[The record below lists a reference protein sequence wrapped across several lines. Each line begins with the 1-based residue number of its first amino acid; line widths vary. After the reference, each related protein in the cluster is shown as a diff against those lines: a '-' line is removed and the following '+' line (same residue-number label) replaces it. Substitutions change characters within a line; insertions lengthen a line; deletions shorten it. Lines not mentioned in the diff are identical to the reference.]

1 MRHRYLRQ
9 GPIARAA
16 GSLAAVMAVVLL
28 FMGSAIGDDTMFT
41 SWNFSAETSTEHGPI
56 QVPAAD
62 GYVGI
67 ILQYREPQDTSKF
80 SAEVTVSWPSVENNC
95 PSYPTGQKHTL
106 RHFRN
111 VIKPNVL
118 LFDERT
124 PVLAGSFLYID
135 VHIRD
140 SYNPS
145 DKFPY
150 KLTVFWERAFPE
162 ADPEPSQMPDNPFNL
177 GIISA
182 PFEFSSHIG
191 FQQPGGGT
199 YGGEYICG
207 PGRDNSDFFKF
218 KVKESGYYVVT
229 FASTNDW
236 VVDSPYYC
244 RPVVSGL
251 QEEDSPGIGRYLS
264 SEWWLKEKDH
274 IGPYY
279 LSKEKTYY
287 LDLQS
292 EGWSSTDSPYECNAS
307 VLFTIKDGGYTYYV
321 INGQYFPDTV
331 ETGELVELV
340 YWIKNRGTI
349 KGNPVVVRVQ
359 IYDPWGHIVYTSQKS
374 ISLEP
379 EPSSLEVHEFVFDL
393 KIPKSHKNTGIHKIK
408 AEIIENDEVVY
419 TRSKKITVLRKVPPV
434 SAVIEMLLLGPVAP

>member
-1 MRHRYLRQ
+1 MLHRDLRQ
-9 GPIARAA
+9 GPIARAV
-16 GSLAAVMAVVLL
+16 GSLAVVMAVVLS
-28 FMGSAIGDDTMFT
+28 FMGNAIGDDTMFT
-41 SWNFSAETSTEHGPI
+41 SWNFSAETNTEHGPI

-67 ILQYREPQDTSKF
+67 MLQYQEPQDTSKF
-80 SAEVTVSWPSVENNC
+80 SAEVTVSWPSAENDC

-111 VIKPNVL
+111 VKPNVL

-135 VHIRD
+135 VHISD
-140 SYNPS
+140 SYYPS

-307 VLFTIKDGGYTYYV
+307 VLFTIKDGGFTNYV
-321 INGQYFPDTV
+321 INGQYFPDTA
-331 ETGELVELV
+331 ETGKPVTLKYYL
-340 YWIKNRGTI
+340 WNLGTI
-349 KGNPVVVRVQ
+349 KGNPVVVELK
-359 IYDPWGHIVYTSQKS
+359 IYDPSGHMVYTSQQS
-374 ISLEP
+374 ISLDP
-379 EPSSLEVHEFVFDL
+379 MSFYDDGYRIFFTWQ
-393 KIPKSHKNTGIHKIK
+393 IPKSHKNTGIHIIT
-408 AEIIENDEVVY
+408 AEILENNRVVDKE
-419 TRSKKITVLRKVPPV
+419 SAKLMVHRKVPPV